1 MASTTINPP
10 NEKTIRA
17 MLTKHACPIGYHE
30 VRTRMLGAIA
40 SPDPEAKPISV
51 IASFWGGALPPFD
64 TLDDANA
71 LLGTLVMG
79 LWNQLS
85 QHQDPKVPFKA
96 VAMPMTPTAANLR
109 DFGRIRGQEVQGFIV
124 GLFNGAEQARLP
136 ERVHEAIAHLED
148 IEALLFGLADLMER
162 TAGEPED
169 HAQITQ
175 SIQHLSALTE
185 IMETKIHAVVLACT
199 PARGLSGFTTTWPS
213 IH

>member
-1 MASTTINPP
+1 MAGTTINPP

-17 MLTKHACPIGYHE
+17 MLTRHACLIGYHE

-40 SPDPEAKPISV
+40 SRDPEAKPISV
-51 IASFWGGALPPFD
+51 IAGFWGGALPQFD

-96 VAMPMTPTAANLR
+96 MAVPMTPTAANLR
-109 DFGRIRGQEVQGFIV
+109 DFGRIRGQEIQGFIE

-136 ERVHEAIAHLED
+136 ERVHEAIAPLED
-148 IEALLFGLADLMER
+148 IKVLMFGVADLMER

-169 HAQITQ
+169 HAQIMQT
-175 SIQHLSALTE
+175 IQHLST
-185 IMETKIHAVVLACT
+185 MTKIMDQAA
-199 PARGLSGFTTTWPS
+199 
-213 IH
+213 